1 MSDAAA
7 ATGTPAINIKK
18 YANRRLYNTATSSYV
33 TLDNL
38 AEMIKNGVEFTVTDA
53 KSGEDI
59 TRSVLT
65 QIIVEQ
71 EGKGQALLP
80 IKFLRQIISF
90 YGDSLG
96 GVVPRYLE
104 HSMEA
109 FAQNEANMRRIMQ
122 DAFKGLFPTQRME
135 EIGKQNLVLFENA
148 MKMFNPFGAMARPGS
163 SGSGSGGPGSGG
175 PGATSESAAPSAKPA
190 TGEAP
195 PDLQSLKA
203 ELDSL
208 QARIDR
214 LAQPKKGA

>member
-1 MSDAAA
+1 LDEAGMSDAPAGG
-7 ATGTPAINIKK
+7 TTPAINIKK

-53 KSGEDI
+53 KTGEDI
-59 TRSVLT
+59 TRAVLT

-135 EIGKQNLVLFENA
+135 EIGKQNLALFENA
-148 MKMFNPFGAMARPGS
+148 MKMFNPFGAMTRPGGAAGS
-163 SGSGSGGPGSGG
+163 SGDTAP
-175 PGATSESAAPSAKPA
+175 PAAAKPTA
-190 TGEAP
+190 AETV
-195 PDLQSLKA
+195 PDLQSLKTQL
-203 ELDSL
+203 ESL
-208 QARIDR
+208 QARIDQ
-214 LAQPKKGA
+214 LAQPKKGP